1 MSVRWAFNFASW
13 IPTNAEI
20 LAATACIQQEEK
32 DRLMRFVFKK
42 DFKASLIGRLLMR
55 KFVHECSKT
64 PYDKIN
70 FTRDSRGK
78 PVLTNPKI
86 DGIQFNLSHQG
97 SFCVLAGQLGD
108 FQLGVD
114 VMNLQRFVNSSH
126 AEYFRIMNRQFS
138 SYEWRTIK
146 NSGSER
152 EQMAM
157 FCRHWCLKES
167 YVKAVG
173 VGITVNL
180 QNLSFEVNSR
190 DLQKDSLVTNSKLH
204 VNGEELGW
212 RFEEMLLDD
221 NHCVAVALSDKNLPS
236 DCLFEVLDI
245 HDILKDHVA
254 LLDYDQEYCDKFF
267 EKLD

>member
-1 MSVRWAFNFASW
+1 MCVRWAFNFASW
-13 IPTNAEI
+13 IPTNAEM

-32 DRLMRFVFKK
+32 DRLIRFVFKK
-42 DFKASLIGRLLMR
+42 DLKASLIGRLLMR

-64 PYDKIN
+64 PYEKIK
-70 FTRDSRGK
+70 FARDSNGK
-78 PVLTNPKI
+78 PVLIEPKN
-86 DGIQFNLSHQG
+86 DEIQFNISHQG
-97 SFCVLAGQLGD
+97 SFCVLAGQIGN

-114 VMNLQRFVNSSH
+114 VMNLQRPLNISID
-126 AEYFRIMNRQFS
+126 EYFRIMSRQFS
-138 SYEWRTIK
+138 AEEWRTIK
-146 NSGSER
+146 SCRSES

-180 QNLSFEVNSR
+180 QNLSFKVMSR
-190 DLQKDSLVTNSKLH
+190 DLKKDLLIKDTKLQ
-204 VNGEELGW
+204 VNGNELNW
-212 RFEEMLLDD
+212 CFEEMLLDD
-221 NHCVAVALSDKNLPS
+221 NHCVAVALSDGNLS
-236 DCLFEVLDI
+236 NDCIFEVLDI
-245 HDILKDHVA
+245 QDVLKNHVA